1 MDATRLAVKA
11 VKAVKYRFFKAVYPL
26 NMICVNQ
33 HMGWSVATSLDNCLI
48 VRI

>member
-1 MDATRLAVKA
+1 MDATRKA

-33 HMGWSVATSLDNCLI
+33 HM
-48 VRI
+48 R